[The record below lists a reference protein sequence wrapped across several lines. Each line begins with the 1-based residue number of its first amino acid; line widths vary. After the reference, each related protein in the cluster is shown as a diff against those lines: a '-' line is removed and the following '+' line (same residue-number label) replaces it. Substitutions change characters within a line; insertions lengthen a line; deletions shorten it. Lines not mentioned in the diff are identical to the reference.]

1 MTNPKATNPTTSPAG
16 YASLH
21 LGQETVMRNNARF
34 KVVACGRRWGK
45 TELGKSIILESA
57 VEKHQRAW
65 WLAPTLLMASQ
76 VWRDLKRALIGLPN
90 LKINESERRLDLPGG
105 GMIAVRSAFHP
116 DRLRGD
122 GLDLVVLDEAAWM
135 EARVWGEIVRPMLA
149 QSRGRAVFL
158 STPLGR
164 NWFWDLYRIGLDPEV
179 HEWQSFHFSTAENI
193 EIDLDELRAIRRQT
207 AQSIWQTE
215 YLAKFSNDAG
225 QVFRG
230 LADALRP
237 GHADAPLPDHR
248 YVAGIDWGR
257 SRDYTAI
264 TIIDATT
271 NQVVALDRFNQIGWA
286 LQRGRLRNIVN
297 TWNPHIIWAEA
308 NSLGAPNI
316 EALQRDGL
324 RIRPFQTTA
333 QSKSPLIESLA
344 LAIETGQ
351 LALLDHPVLLGE
363 LASYAVERLPGGS
376 YRYTAPPGSHD
387 DTVISTALAWYAAN
401 HSGPIID
408 FA

>member
-1 MTNPKATNPTTSPAG
+1 
-16 YASLH
+16 
-21 LGQETVMRNNARF
+21 
-34 KVVACGRRWGK
+34 
-45 TELGKSIILESA
+45 
-57 VEKHQRAW
+57 
-65 WLAPTLLMASQ
+65 
-76 VWRDLKRALIGLPN
+76 
-90 LKINESERRLDLPGG
+90 
-105 GMIAVRSAFHP
+105 
-116 DRLRGD
+116 
-122 GLDLVVLDEAAWM
+122 M
-135 EARVWGEIVRPMLA
+135 EARVWQEIIRPMLA
-149 QSRGRAVFL
+149 QSRGSAVFL

-164 NWFWDLYRIGLDPEV
+164 NWFWDLYRIGLDPDE
-179 HEWQSFHFSTAENI
+179 HDWQSFHFSTAENI
-193 EIDLDELRAIRRQT
+193 EIDMDELRAIRRQT
-207 AQSIWQTE
+207 AEAFWQSE
-215 YLAKFSNDAG
+215 YLAQFNTNAG

-230 LADALRP
+230 LQDALRP
-237 GHADAPLPDHR
+237 PPADAPLPNHR

-271 NQVVALDRFNQIGWA
+271 NQVVALDRFTQIGWA

-363 LASYAVERLPGGS
+363 LSSYAVERLPGGS
-376 YRYTAPPGSHD
+376 YRYAAPPGAHD
-387 DTVISTALAWYAAN
+387 DTVIATALAWYAAN